1 MRRPSSG
8 DRLRTAAPVLERIRT
23 LAEQESDEQIAERL
37 NAEGMTTSTGLP
49 WTTLRV
55 QQRRAYHQIPSGRSF
70 RARSALAHQQGLLS
84 AAEAAAKLGVTRTS
98 LRAWGEWG
106 FLQIEQAA
114 DGEPLWVR
122 LSDEDLAR
130 LDGTRARQGY
140 GRWTVREAR
149 RVLEVSTEELGRR
162 PGTGRLVAYRAN
174 EHGHSEWR
182 LSPAMSL
189 SRPASS

>member
-1 MRRPSSG
+1 
-8 DRLRTAAPVLERIRT
+8 
-23 LAEQESDEQIAERL
+23 
-37 NAEGMTTSTGLP
+37 MTTSTGLP

-70 RARSALAHQQGLLS
+70 GARSALAHQQGLLS

-106 FLQIEQAA
+106 FLQIEQQAG
-114 DGEPLWVR
+114 GEPLWVR

-149 RVLEVSTEELGRR
+149 RVLEVSTEELWAQAR
-162 PGTGRLVAYRAN
+162 TGRLVAYRAN
-174 EHGHSEWR
+174 EHGHSAWR
-182 LSPAMSL
+182 LSPATDA
-189 SRPASS
+189 PPTGAPDTASTPLDSALAFK